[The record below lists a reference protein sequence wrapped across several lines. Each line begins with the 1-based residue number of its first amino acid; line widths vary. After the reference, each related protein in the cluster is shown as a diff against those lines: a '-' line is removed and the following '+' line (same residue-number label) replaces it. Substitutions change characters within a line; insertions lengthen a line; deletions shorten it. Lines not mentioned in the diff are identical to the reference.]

1 MKHGFYFR
9 FFKVFHNETFCALLS
24 NLAYF
29 LYCIKYKLAKLK
41 TKSNIIDMTAE
52 EAHKII
58 DEVYPKPDSKPEY
71 INTEIDNSLD
81 LSVIIPVYNHADILE
96 DNIKSILN
104 QKTTYNYEV
113 IFVDDGSTD
122 GARDILKKY
131 ENHPKVK
138 LIFQQNGGI
147 GAARNTGI
155 NNASGKYIMFIDC
168 DDTVHDN
175 IIEILISEAYSKN
188 CDIVMAAHN
197 LVKER
202 QGKVYEVVPNVY
214 PQRNLSGYKNND
226 RIMNYAGLPWGKVYK
241 RELWNNVRFFPGYWY
256 EDTIIQFLIF
266 TQCKSFSYLP
276 EVVYEYKWFE
286 KNFSHTQGAGNNVKS
301 IDFYWLLKDILNH
314 YSVIGLKKDN
324 ILYTLI
330 LKHLSSFY
338 YSNFKNLDE
347 RTFTALFVLA
357 REIYFEYKPK
367 EKVKLPYMLRQIEIA
382 FDRNDIEL
390 WKLASSYV

>member
-29 LYCIKYKLAKLK
+29 LYCIKYNLAKLK

-58 DEVYPKPDSKPEY
+58 DEVYPKPESKPEY
-71 INTEIDNSLD
+71 INPEIDNSLD
-81 LSVIIPVYNHADILE
+81 LSVIIPVYNRSDILE

-155 NNASGKYIMFIDC
+155 NNSSGKYIMFIDC

-175 IIEILISEAYSKN
+175 IIEVLMKEAYKKD
-188 CDIVMAAHN
+188 CDMVMAAHN

-202 QGKVYEVVPNVY
+202 NNQVYAVIPNIY
-214 PQRNLSGYKNND
+214 PQRNLSGYKNGD
-226 RIMNYAGLPWGKVYK
+226 SIMNYAGLPWGKVYK
-241 RELWNNVRFFPGYWY
+241 RELWNDVRFFPGYWY
-256 EDTIIQFLIF
+256 EDTIIIFLLF
-266 TQCKSFSYLP
+266 SQCKMFSYIP
-276 EVVYEYKWFE
+276 EVIYEYKWYE
-286 KNFSHTQGAGNNVKS
+286 DNFSHTQTGSKNLKA
-301 IDFYWLLKDILNH
+301 IDFYWLLREILAQYEKMELERN
-314 YSVIGLKKDN
+314 N
-324 ILYTLI
+324 ALYTLVLRHI
-330 LKHLSSFY
+330 SSY
-338 YSNFKNLDE
+338 YYPKVNNMDDKVL
-347 RTFTALFVLA
+347 TALFALA
-357 REIYFEYKPK
+357 KELYLDYKPK
-367 EKVKLPYMLRQIEIA
+367 EKVKLPYMLRQIEKA

-390 WKLASSYV
+390 WKLASKNI